1 MRAQLKST
9 VTHSNREPLTRSH
22 AFPAL
27 GALYVHLLR
36 VLIGSFHCL
45 RRFWLGGE
53 VTLLLRHSIQNCLT
67 LCKLLLILFR
77 FSILRS
83 LSQGLLDKKS
93 VSLPPSNF
101 FPSLYGYYK
110 RPDEQIRKTLSER
123 TPKRKNVVKSFRS
136 KVRFLPPIATIYPE
150 DQQKDIS

>member
-1 MRAQLKST
+1 MKLNQSCLART
-9 VTHSNREPLTRSH
+9 C
-22 AFPAL
+22 FPAL
-27 GALYVHLLR
+27 GGGYMHLLR
-36 VLIGSFHCL
+36 VLIGSLRCL
-45 RRFWLGGE
+45 GRFCLAGE
-53 VTLLLRHSIQNCLT
+53 VTLLLRHSIENRLT
-67 LCKLLLILFR
+67 LYKLLLIIFR

-101 FPSLYGYYK
+101 FPSLCGYYK
-110 RPDEQIRKTLSER
+110 RPDEQIRKTLSEP

-150 DQQKDIS
+150 DRQKGISLPKTALIFS